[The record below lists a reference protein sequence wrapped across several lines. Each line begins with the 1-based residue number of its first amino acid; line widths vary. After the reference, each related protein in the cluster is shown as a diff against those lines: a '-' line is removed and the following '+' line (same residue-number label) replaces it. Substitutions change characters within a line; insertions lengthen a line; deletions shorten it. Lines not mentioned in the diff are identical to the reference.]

1 MGFLDSIKETVN
13 EYKRY
18 KENGRNSK
26 SLAKNGRSGGI
37 INYLA
42 LKRFEQKYEETL
54 YKHFQIPK
62 GIKHY
67 EQLINIF
74 GKKNL
79 TNVLNDSTI
88 TTCEMG
94 DKLFEGLSSE
104 EVRSRDEKFVIE
116 MLEDSIAFNRAT
128 GMELSEINSGI
139 SPQYYKRKSLN
150 NGNMIDVLKGNN
162 ITKDELQEIYQI
174 YGQEIISSYNNDS
187 YIRNKSVLKIHE
199 EDSKKSSYTGELQ
212 DHVTYYSE
220 GDFKAI
226 FDKYFNGEEMSKTE
240 QCILIGML
248 VKETE
253 LINMYTPKYLK
264 ENSEFIKAEMDIGIF
279 DDMVISNKSYSNEDR
294 KRLVSLKGTWK
305 KDDLDR
311 YNNLDL
317 LKQRM
322 LSATQTQENLQVIK
336 KIEEIMKKP
345 FEDIQ
350 NSASEIA
357 DVMNDIYMDYEV
369 QNRSQIIE
377 NVYNPKDSKEIVITD
392 FAQMGESAML
402 HFFAPSSR
410 MSNFDAYVKRLED
423 QSSKSLGKKVVFSD
437 EEKEAM
443 KLQYQNKE
451 NHYITDYALDFEG
464 IGQVD
469 SFLQYATNTSEQ
481 LCTMITTPEKI
492 LLGKEIRGIVAL
504 GFSKQTLDPSLIA
517 TISNKNIHSNKG
529 IDYVESDNTFKDF
542 SASYDELIA
551 NDKKSGGN
559 TELVLFRN
567 SYEAS
572 LKPSYVMYIGN
583 DKLDSANEQQ
593 NLNDIREQMKNAG
606 LNVPLVI
613 FDRYSIREKMNEAKK
628 DVQEYTGEDR

>member
-1 MGFLDSIKETVN
+1 
-13 EYKRY
+13 
-18 KENGRNSK
+18 
-26 SLAKNGRSGGI
+26 
-37 INYLA
+37 
-42 LKRFEQKYEETL
+42 
-54 YKHFQIPK
+54 
-62 GIKHY
+62 
-67 EQLINIF
+67 
-74 GKKNL
+74 
-79 TNVLNDSTI
+79 
-88 TTCEMG
+88 
-94 DKLFEGLSSE
+94 
-104 EVRSRDEKFVIE
+104 
-116 MLEDSIAFNRAT
+116 
-128 GMELSEINSGI
+128 
-139 SPQYYKRKSLN
+139 
-150 NGNMIDVLKGNN
+150 
-162 ITKDELQEIYQI
+162 
-174 YGQEIISSYNNDS
+174 
-187 YIRNKSVLKIHE
+187 
-199 EDSKKSSYTGELQ
+199 
-212 DHVTYYSE
+212 
-220 GDFKAI
+220 
-226 FDKYFNGEEMSKTE
+226 MSKTE

-253 LINMYTPKYLK
+253 LINMYTPKHLK
-264 ENSEFIKAEMDIGIF
+264 ENQEFIKAEMDIGIF
-279 DDMVISNKSYSNEDR
+279 DDMVISDKSYSNEDR

-322 LSATQTQENLQVIK
+322 LSGAQTQENLQVIK
-336 KIEEIMKKP
+336 KIEEIMEKP

-377 NVYNPKDSKEIVITD
+377 NVYNPKDSQEIVITD
-392 FAQMGESAML
+392 LAQMGESAML
-402 HFFAPSSR
+402 HFFSPNSR
-410 MSNFDAYVKRLED
+410 MSRFDAYVKRLED
-423 QSSKSLGKKVVFSD
+423 QSSKSSGKKVVFSD

-443 KLQYQNKE
+443 KLQYENKE

-481 LCTMITTPEKI
+481 LCAMITTPEKI
-492 LLGKEIRGIVAL
+492 LSGKEIRGTVAL
-504 GFSKQTLDPSLIA
+504 GFSKQTLEPSLIA

-529 IDYVESDNTFKDF
+529 IDYVESSNTFKDF